1 MWLIFFLNMFPLLS
15 AFPCLKNV
23 AVQLSVHNAIK
34 DADLS
39 GPMFADSRP
48 DVDFEE
54 VLGLEVPL
62 CQFTNL
68 SVTSA
73 PPLLKGHGTFVA
85 ENNVMESVATLNV
98 SSGCLILLSHLMFDE
113 RFHFNWKLPWP
124 FRSVKALCGSSV
136 LNLFLWATTIRS
148 QPRNNLTGIQLI

>member
-1 MWLIFFLNMFPLLS
+1 MFPLLS
-15 AFPCLKNV
+15 AFLCLKNV
-23 AVQLSVHNAIK
+23 AVQLSVYNAIK

-39 GPMFADSRP
+39 GPMFADSCP

-73 PPLLKGHGTFVA
+73 PPLLEGHETFVA
-85 ENNVMESVATLNV
+85 EKNVMESVATLNV
-98 SSGCLILLSHLMFDE
+98 SSGRLILLSHLMFDE
-113 RFHFNWKLPWP
+113 R
-124 FRSVKALCGSSV
+124 SEGS
-136 LNLFLWATTIRS
+136 LWIQCLESFFMSHHHKITT
-148 QPRNNLTGIQLI
+148 